1 MPSILI
7 ICTANQCRSPV
18 AEALLRRQLAEQDSN
33 TPWTVESAG
42 TWAVGARPAHA
53 QMCKVAQEAGLD
65 LSRHRA
71 RNVEDLAL
79 NNYALILTME
89 QNHKEALQVEFPQ
102 IADRV
107 YQLTEMVGMNYDI
120 ADPIGGG
127 LDDFRR
133 TLQELKR
140 LIAFG
145 LPRIV
150 TLVTTQLSATQ
161 PNSSK
166 PSTVHSLL

>member
-1 MPSILI
+1 M
-7 ICTANQCRSPV
+7 
-18 AEALLRRQLAEQDSN
+18 AEALLRRQLSEQASS
-33 TPWTVESAG
+33 TPWIVESAG

-53 QMCKVAQEAGLD
+53 QMCKVAEEAGLD

-71 RNVEDLAL
+71 RNVEELAL

-89 QNHKEALQVEFPQ
+89 QNHKEALQVEFPP

-107 YQLTEMVGMNYDI
+107 YQLTEMVGMKYDV

-150 TLVTTQLSATQ
+150 TLASTQANPTAS
-161 PNSSK
+161 NS
-166 PSTVHSLL
+166 STVHSLS

>member
-1 MPSILI
+1 
-7 ICTANQCRSPV
+7 V
-18 AEALLRRQLAEQDSN
+18 AEALLRRQLAEHDSA
-33 TPWTVESAG
+33 TPWIVESAG

-53 QMCKVAQEAGLD
+53 QMGKVAEEAGLD

-71 RNVEDLAL
+71 RNVEELAL
-79 NNYALILTME
+79 NTYDLILTME

-102 IADRV
+102 ISGRV
-107 YQLTEMVGMNYDI
+107 YQLTEMVGMKYDI

-145 LPRIV
+145 LPRII
-150 TLVTTQLSATQ
+150 TLAATQ
-161 PNSSK
+161 PPAIPSDSSK
-166 PSTVHSLL
+166 PSTVHSLS